1 MLVGYPP
8 FFDSNPFGL
17 YEKILLNKVTKNF
30 VAFLLSSPSP
40 PPGCLASQ
48 SGRPPRKEPSHPAS
62 SAGDDD
68 VDDDNDENKNL
79 MVTMMMMM
87 VTPLVTRFFAQDA
100 NKRLGNLRN
109 GAQDV
114 KKHRWEKEG
123 KRA

>member
-30 VAFLLSSPSP
+30 VAFLLSSPSS

-68 VDDDNDENKNL
+68 DYEDDENWYVT
-79 MVTMMMMM
+79 VTMMMVMM
-87 VTPLVTRFFAQDA
+87 TPLVTSFFAQDA

>member
-68 VDDDNDENKNL
+68 DDDDDDEDENKNL
-79 MVTMMMMM
+79 TVTMMMMM
-87 VTPLVTRFFAQDA
+87 MTPLVTRFFCAG
-100 NKRLGNLRN
+100 R
-109 GAQDV
+109 
-114 KKHRWEKEG
+114 
-123 KRA
+123 